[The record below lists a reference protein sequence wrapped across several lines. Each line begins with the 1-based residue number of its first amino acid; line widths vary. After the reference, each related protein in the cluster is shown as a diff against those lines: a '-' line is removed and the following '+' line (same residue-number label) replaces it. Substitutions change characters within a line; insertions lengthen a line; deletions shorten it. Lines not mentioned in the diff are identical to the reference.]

1 MKKYQKNPQKYPR
14 LDPQQQDTDGNT
26 LFHLV
31 VKDDCNDTLLK
42 AAKKL
47 QEWHVPCKVSN
58 LHGKFPHDY
67 LKMND
72 PRLKVLMLAM
82 QYDKIKKEA
91 TVNITVKEISN
102 VQIQPCVTVKTE
114 VKQKPVALTTSHEK
128 EPIKTCLSKQSDQT
142 DENNDDTPEEANV
155 KESLL
160 SQIERKIKC
169 LTPVHKFG
177 EDEGPTEDH
186 IQKVT
191 GVS

>member
-1 MKKYQKNPQKYPR
+1 M

-47 QEWHVPCKVSN
+47 QEWHVRCKVSN

-67 LKMND
+67 LKIND
-72 PRLKVLMLAM
+72 PRRKVLQLAM
-82 QYDKIKKEA
+82 KYDKKIKLEA
-91 TVNITVKEISN
+91 TVNITEKEISN

-114 VKQKPVALTTSHEK
+114 LKQQPIALTTSHEK
-128 EPIKTCLSKQSDQT
+128 EPIKTGLSEQSDQT
-142 DENNDDTPEEANV
+142 DKKNDDTSEEANV
-155 KESLL
+155 KESL

-169 LTPVHKFG
+169 LKPVHKFG
-177 EDEGPTEDH
+177 EDEGPTEEH

-191 GVS
+191 GVSYLDT

>member
-1 MKKYQKNPQKYPR
+1 MEKYQKNPQKYPM

-47 QEWHVPCKVSN
+47 QEWHVRCKVSN
-58 LHGKFPHDY
+58 SHGKFPHDY

-82 QYDKIKKEA
+82 QYDKIKQEA
-91 TVNITVKEISN
+91 TVNITGKEISN

-114 VKQKPVALTTSHEK
+114 VKQKPVALTTSNEK
-128 EPIKTCLSKQSDQT
+128 EPIKTCLSNQSDQT
-142 DENNDDTPEEANV
+142 DKNNDDTSEEANV

-169 LTPVHKFG
+169 LKSVHKFG
-177 EDEGPTEDH
+177 EDEGPTEEQ